1 MKCLLKKIL
10 VFAAALAFSFV
21 AFAEGKSKSVVVYY
35 SLTETTA
42 RLAERIAS
50 ETGADLFRLETKNP
64 YSTNMGKVN
73 DEIKADK
80 ASGKRRELKSL
91 PDLKNYDTVFV
102 GTPVWSG
109 DMADP
114 VEAWLL
120 LSDLKGKTVV
130 PFCTYWSTGSD
141 ATLNHIAEMAQK
153 NGAKTNSGL
162 SQAHGK
168 TADVK
173 NFVKGL

>member
-1 MKCLLKKIL
+1 MKSLLKKIL
-10 VFAAALAFSFV
+10 ILAVALTFSFAA
-21 AFAEGKSKSVVVYY
+21 FAQSKSKSLVVYY

-64 YSTNMGKVN
+64 YSKNMTTV
-73 DEIKADK
+73 DK
-80 ASGKRRELKSL
+80 ESKDDKKNNVHRELVNL
-91 PDLKNYDTVFV
+91 PDLKKYDTIFV

-109 DMADP
+109 DMANP
-114 VEAWLL
+114 VETWLL
-120 LSDLKGKTVV
+120 QADLRGKIVV

-141 ATLNHIAEMAQK
+141 ATLSHIAEMAQK
-153 NGAKTNSGL
+153 DGANTKAGL

-173 NFVKGL
+173 SFVKGL